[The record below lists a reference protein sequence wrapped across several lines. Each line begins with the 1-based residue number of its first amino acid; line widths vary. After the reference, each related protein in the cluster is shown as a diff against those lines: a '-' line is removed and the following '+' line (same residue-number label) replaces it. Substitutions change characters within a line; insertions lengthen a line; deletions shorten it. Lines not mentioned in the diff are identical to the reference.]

1 MVLQLQGFYLK
12 LKKFSPNHILFLF
25 LQYTKNC
32 MLTIILH
39 QVVKYLFTFANSLF
53 SKEKKFFIQIR
64 FLSKLS
70 YLKLFD

>member
-25 LQYTKNC
+25 LQYTKSC

-39 QVVKYLFTFANSLF
+39 QVVKYLFTFADSLF
-53 SKEKKFFIQIR
+53 SKEKSFSYKFDFYQN
-64 FLSKLS
+64 
-70 YLKLFD
+70 YLI